1 LLHGGVRGS
10 IPLAPAILAPF
21 LYLYLAI

>member
-1 LLHGGVRGS
+1 VLHGGLRGS
-10 IPLAPAILAPF
+10 IPMAPAILAPF